1 MDGFLPASCVARR
14 LSDIYSLISSPA
26 TFLSLCESLLARE
39 SEEVRRREM
48 SVWLWTHE
56 RESQANRAEATNNH
70 TPPEH
75 VLHRIY
81 SMRKCIFNNLLDR
94 IIGTM

>member
-1 MDGFLPASCVARR
+1 
-14 LSDIYSLISSPA
+14 
-26 TFLSLCESLLARE
+26 LSLCESLLARE

>member
-1 MDGFLPASCVARR
+1 MDGFPPASSVTRR
-14 LSDIYSLISSPA
+14 LLDIYSPICSLA

-56 RESQANRAEATNNH
+56 RESQANRAEAINNH

-75 VLHRIY
+75 VVHRIY
-81 SMRKCIFNNLLDR
+81 TLRKGIFNKLLDR